1 MQLLYDS
8 DRIRMPEL
16 ILMGYDK
23 DELEARAS
31 ALKIAKVLSLPAF
44 TKDIVQLLD
53 DGQAD
58 AQPADDSETASILS
72 GKRVLIVEDNE
83 INLEIAVELLRFA
96 GAIIDTA
103 ANGQIAVERFTASE
117 EGYYDLIL
125 MDVQMPIMDGCS
137 ATEVIR
143 ALDRHDA
150 GQVIIIAM
158 TANSFQEDI
167 QKCLDCGMDAHIG
180 KPFVLADICTQYGQ
194 VQKHRH

>member
-1 MQLLYDS
+1 M
-8 DRIRMPEL
+8 
-16 ILMGYDK
+16 
-23 DELEARAS
+23 
-31 ALKIAKVLSLPAF
+31 
-44 TKDIVQLLD
+44 QLLD

-96 GAIIDTA
+96 GAVIDTA
-103 ANGQIAVERFTASE
+103 TNGQIAVERFSASE